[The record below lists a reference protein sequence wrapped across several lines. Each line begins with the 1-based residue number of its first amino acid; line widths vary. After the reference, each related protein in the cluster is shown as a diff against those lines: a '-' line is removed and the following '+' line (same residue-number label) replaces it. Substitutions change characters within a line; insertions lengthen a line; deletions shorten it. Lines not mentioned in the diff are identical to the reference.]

1 MKQLFKIGGFTPYIF
16 IVFLNAMT
24 DLGHKIILQNTIF
37 KAYDGSELIILTAI
51 VNALILLPFIF
62 LFSPAGFLSDK
73 YPKVQIIRVASLLA
87 VGITTLILFSYIMGW
102 FWFAFAM
109 TFILA
114 AQSAIYAPAKYGL
127 IKEMVGNEKLTQ
139 ANAMVQS
146 VTIISILA
154 GAVVY
159 SIFFESLL
167 DNQVD
172 KAGILQAIYPL
183 GFALIGASI
192 VEFLLS
198 LHLIRK
204 VEIKKGMK
212 FKPKRYANLTYLRGN
227 IRVIKRNQ
235 TVWLSIIGL
244 SIFWGISQLVVAI
257 FGEYLKE
264 NMGVTNTVIAQGLLS
279 ISGLGIV
286 AGSLFVGRVSRK
298 YIETGIIPIGALGI
312 TISLFFISSLN
323 SLVALGILFFFYGFF
338 SGLFIVPL
346 NTLIQFAT
354 PTRMMGKVLAGSN
367 FMQNVSMFIFL
378 ILSALFAYLGFS
390 SKGLFTLAMFIALVG
405 FVYTLIKLPQ
415 SMVRFVVRFFFGLR
429 YKISVEGLDNIKSS
443 RGMLLL
449 GNHIS
454 FLDWAFLQI
463 AYPKQIRFVIDRT
476 YYNVWYLKPIFR
488 FFGAIPISP
497 RGGKK
502 ALSFVSQALNNGDTV
517 AIFPEGHLS
526 RNGHLGQFQ
535 KGFELA
541 TAEVRGAIIVPF
553 YLRGLWEG
561 RFSHAS
567 GKMKNKKSTD
577 IGVSFGKSMPIHSTV
592 VEVKDAVFKLS
603 IHSWESYTKRLPTL
617 PKAWIKE
624 AKQVKRGL
632 VIADSTGVELNGYR
646 FITAVL
652 LMRKA
657 FKKLLGE
664 EQNIGLIV
672 PTSAGG
678 AISNMAVLT
687 LGKTIV
693 NLNYSSGT
701 QSLKRA
707 IKIANINHIITSKQ
721 FITKLK
727 AKGFDLDKALEGV
740 NIIILEELKAKMS
753 KLSQLGTLFMAK
765 LLPTAVL
772 SMLFIKKV
780 KPTDTASILFSS
792 GSEGTPKGIEL
803 SHINIIGNI
812 KQIATV
818 LNPTEQDVMLGT
830 LPIFHSFGLTVSTLF
845 PLIEGVPVVCHPDPT
860 DGYGIAKLSVKYNAT
875 LLFATATFYRLYAR
889 NRKIHPLMFNSLRMV
904 IAGAEKLPKE
914 IAELFKS
921 RFGKTILEGYGTT
934 ETTPVASCNIHDA
947 IDLDDFHIQIGNKTG
962 TIGLALPGSS
972 FIIVDP
978 DTLKPLPI
986 GEDGM
991 MLIGGTQV
999 MKGYLG
1005 DEEKTKSVIKE
1016 IDGIRWYIT
1025 GDKGHIDEDGFVTIV
1040 DRYSRFAKIGGEMI
1054 SLGLVEQDIGKLLN
1068 EYSQIAITAI
1078 ADSKKGEK
1086 IVLLL
1091 EGDKDLEELKQQ
1103 IKELKLNP
1111 LYIPSSYYKVDK
1123 IPKLGTGKADFK
1135 GAKRLAMKLDN

>member
-1 MKQLFKIGGFTPYIF
+1 
-16 IVFLNAMT
+16 
-24 DLGHKIILQNTIF
+24 
-37 KAYDGSELIILTAI
+37 
-51 VNALILLPFIF
+51 
-62 LFSPAGFLSDK
+62 
-73 YPKVQIIRVASLLA
+73 
-87 VGITTLILFSYIMGW
+87 
-102 FWFAFAM
+102 
-109 TFILA
+109 
-114 AQSAIYAPAKYGL
+114 
-127 IKEMVGNEKLTQ
+127 
-139 ANAMVQS
+139 
-146 VTIISILA
+146 
-154 GAVVY
+154 
-159 SIFFESLL
+159 
-167 DNQVD
+167 
-172 KAGILQAIYPL
+172 
-183 GFALIGASI
+183 LIGASI
-192 VEFLLS
+192 LEFLLS

-298 YIETGIIPIGALGI
+298 YIETGIIPVGALGI
-312 TISLFFISSLN
+312 TVSLFFISSLN
-323 SLVALGILFFFYGFF
+323 SLISLGILFFFYGFF

-378 ILSALFAYLGFS
+378 ILSALFAYFGFS
-390 SKGLFTLAMFIALVG
+390 SKGLFTLAMFIALIG

-429 YKISVEGLDNIKSS
+429 YKIYTEGLDNIKSS
-443 RGMLLL
+443 RGVLLL

-463 AYPKQIRFVIDRT
+463 AYPKQIRFVIDRR
-476 YYNVWYLKPIFR
+476 YYNIWYLKPIFK
-488 FFGAIPISP
+488 FFRAIPISP

-502 ALSFVSQALNNGDTV
+502 ALSLISKALNNGDTV

-541 TAEVRGAIIVPF
+541 TADVRGAIIVPF

-561 RFSHAS
+561 KFSHAS
-567 GKMKNKKSTD
+567 NKMKNKKSTD
-577 IGVSFGKSMPIHSTV
+577 IGVSFGKSMPIHSTAI
-592 VEVKDAVFKLS
+592 EVKDAVFKLS
-603 IHSWESYTKRLPTL
+603 ISSWESYTQRLPTL

-624 AKQVKRGL
+624 VKQVKRGL

-664 EQNIGLIV
+664 EQNIGLIL

-701 QSLKRA
+701 QSLKQA
-707 IKIANINHIITSKQ
+707 IEIANINYIITSKQ
-721 FITKLK
+721 FLIKLK
-727 AKGFDLDKALEGV
+727 AKGFDLDKALDTLNV
-740 NIIILEELKAKMS
+740 IILEELKVKMS
-753 KLSQLGTLFMAK
+753 KSSQLMTLLMVK
-765 LLPTAVL
+765 LLPTTIL

-780 KPTDTASILFSS
+780 KSTDTASILFSS

-803 SHINIIGNI
+803 SHINIMGNI

-947 IDLDDFHIQIGNKTG
+947 IDSDDYHIQIGNKTG

-972 FIIVDP
+972 FMIVDP

-1005 DEEKTKSVIKE
+1005 DKEKTKSVIKE

-1054 SLGLVEQDIGKLLN
+1054 SLGLVEQEIGKLLN

-1111 LYIPSSYYKVDK
+1111 LYIPSSYYKVDE

-1135 GAKRLAMKLDN
+1135 GAKRLAMELE

>member
-1 MKQLFKIGGFTPYIF
+1 
-16 IVFLNAMT
+16 
-24 DLGHKIILQNTIF
+24 
-37 KAYDGSELIILTAI
+37 
-51 VNALILLPFIF
+51 
-62 LFSPAGFLSDK
+62 
-73 YPKVQIIRVASLLA
+73 
-87 VGITTLILFSYIMGW
+87 
-102 FWFAFAM
+102 
-109 TFILA
+109 
-114 AQSAIYAPAKYGL
+114 
-127 IKEMVGNEKLTQ
+127 
-139 ANAMVQS
+139 
-146 VTIISILA
+146 
-154 GAVVY
+154 
-159 SIFFESLL
+159 
-167 DNQVD
+167 
-172 KAGILQAIYPL
+172 
-183 GFALIGASI
+183 
-192 VEFLLS
+192 
-198 LHLIRK
+198 
-204 VEIKKGMK
+204 
-212 FKPKRYANLTYLRGN
+212 
-227 IRVIKRNQ
+227 
-235 TVWLSIIGL
+235 
-244 SIFWGISQLVVAI
+244 
-257 FGEYLKE
+257 
-264 NMGVTNTVIAQGLLS
+264 
-279 ISGLGIV
+279 
-286 AGSLFVGRVSRK
+286 
-298 YIETGIIPIGALGI
+298 
-312 TISLFFISSLN
+312 
-323 SLVALGILFFFYGFF
+323 
-338 SGLFIVPL
+338 
-346 NTLIQFAT
+346 
-354 PTRMMGKVLAGSN
+354 
-367 FMQNVSMFIFL
+367 
-378 ILSALFAYLGFS
+378 
-390 SKGLFTLAMFIALVG
+390 MFIALIG

-429 YKISVEGLDNIKSS
+429 YKIYTEGLDNIKSS
-443 RGMLLL
+443 RGVLLL

-463 AYPKQIRFVIDRT
+463 AYPKQIRFVIDRR
-476 YYNVWYLKPIFR
+476 YYNIWYLKPIFK
-488 FFGAIPISP
+488 FFRAIPISP

-502 ALSFVSQALNNGDTV
+502 ALSLISKALNNGDTV

-541 TAEVRGAIIVPF
+541 TADVRGAIIVPF

-561 RFSHAS
+561 KFSHAS
-567 GKMKNKKSTD
+567 NKMKNKKSTD
-577 IGVSFGKSMPIHSTV
+577 IGVSFGKSMPIHSTAI
-592 VEVKDAVFKLS
+592 EVKDAVFKLS
-603 IHSWESYTKRLPTL
+603 ISSWESYTKRLPTL

-624 AKQVKRGL
+624 VKQVKRGL

-664 EQNIGLIV
+664 EQNIGLIL

-701 QSLKRA
+701 QSLKQA
-707 IKIANINHIITSKQ
+707 IEIANINYIITSKQ
-721 FITKLK
+721 FLIKLK
-727 AKGFDLDKALEGV
+727 AKGFDLDKALDTLNV
-740 NIIILEELKAKMS
+740 IILEELKVKMS
-753 KLSQLGTLFMAK
+753 KSSQLMTLLMVK
-765 LLPTAVL
+765 LLPTTIL

-780 KPTDTASILFSS
+780 KSTDTASILFSS

-803 SHINIIGNI
+803 SHINIMGNI

-947 IDLDDFHIQIGNKTG
+947 IDSDDYHIQIGNKTG

-972 FIIVDP
+972 FMIVDP

-1005 DEEKTKSVIKE
+1005 DKEKTKSVIKE

-1054 SLGLVEQDIGKLLN
+1054 SLGLVEQEIGKLLN

-1111 LYIPSSYYKVDK
+1111 LYIPSSYYKVDE

-1135 GAKRLAMKLDN
+1135 GAKRLAMELE

>member
-1 MKQLFKIGGFTPYIF
+1 
-16 IVFLNAMT
+16 V
-24 DLGHKIILQNTIF
+24 
-37 KAYDGSELIILTAI
+37 
-51 VNALILLPFIF
+51 
-62 LFSPAGFLSDK
+62 
-73 YPKVQIIRVASLLA
+73 
-87 VGITTLILFSYIMGW
+87 
-102 FWFAFAM
+102 
-109 TFILA
+109 
-114 AQSAIYAPAKYGL
+114 
-127 IKEMVGNEKLTQ
+127 
-139 ANAMVQS
+139 
-146 VTIISILA
+146 
-154 GAVVY
+154 
-159 SIFFESLL
+159 
-167 DNQVD
+167 
-172 KAGILQAIYPL
+172 
-183 GFALIGASI
+183 
-192 VEFLLS
+192 
-198 LHLIRK
+198 
-204 VEIKKGMK
+204 
-212 FKPKRYANLTYLRGN
+212 
-227 IRVIKRNQ
+227 
-235 TVWLSIIGL
+235 
-244 SIFWGISQLVVAI
+244 
-257 FGEYLKE
+257 
-264 NMGVTNTVIAQGLLS
+264 
-279 ISGLGIV
+279 
-286 AGSLFVGRVSRK
+286 
-298 YIETGIIPIGALGI
+298 
-312 TISLFFISSLN
+312 
-323 SLVALGILFFFYGFF
+323 
-338 SGLFIVPL
+338 
-346 NTLIQFAT
+346 
-354 PTRMMGKVLAGSN
+354 
-367 FMQNVSMFIFL
+367 
-378 ILSALFAYLGFS
+378 
-390 SKGLFTLAMFIALVG
+390 
-405 FVYTLIKLPQ
+405 
-415 SMVRFVVRFFFGLR
+415 
-429 YKISVEGLDNIKSS
+429 
-443 RGMLLL
+443 LLL

-463 AYPKQIRFVIDRT
+463 AYPKQIRFVIDRR
-476 YYNVWYLKPIFR
+476 YYNIWYLKPIFK
-488 FFGAIPISP
+488 FFRAIPISP

-502 ALSFVSQALNNGDTV
+502 ALSLISKALNNGDTV

-541 TAEVRGAIIVPF
+541 TADVRGAIIVPF

-561 RFSHAS
+561 KFSHAS
-567 GKMKNKKSTD
+567 NKMKNKKSTD
-577 IGVSFGKSMPIHSTV
+577 IGVSFGKSMPIHSTAI
-592 VEVKDAVFKLS
+592 EVKDAVFKLS
-603 IHSWESYTKRLPTL
+603 ISSWESYTKRLPTL

-624 AKQVKRGL
+624 AKQGKRGL

-664 EQNIGLIV
+664 EQNIGLIL

-678 AISNMAVLT
+678 AISNMALLT

-701 QSLKRA
+701 QSLKQA
-707 IKIANINHIITSKQ
+707 IEIANINYIITSKQ
-721 FITKLK
+721 FLIKLK
-727 AKGFDLDKALEGV
+727 AKGFDLDKALDTLNV
-740 NIIILEELKAKMS
+740 IILEELKVKMS
-753 KLSQLGTLFMAK
+753 KSSQLMTLLMVK
-765 LLPTAVL
+765 LLPTTIL

-780 KPTDTASILFSS
+780 KSTDTASILFSS

-803 SHINIIGNI
+803 SHINIMGNI

-818 LNPTEQDVMLGT
+818 LNPTEQDIMLGT

-947 IDLDDFHIQIGNKTG
+947 IDSDDYHIQIGNKTG

-972 FIIVDP
+972 FMIVDP

-1005 DEEKTKSVIKE
+1005 DKEKTKSVIKE

-1054 SLGLVEQDIGKLLN
+1054 SLGLVEQEIGKLLN

-1111 LYIPSSYYKVDK
+1111 LYIPSSYYKVDE

-1135 GAKRLAMKLDN
+1135 GAKRLAMELE